1 MFANKHAKILIALV
15 CAVLGF
21 MLATQFKTTERQ
33 KTINIQRAE
42 DLSDRLKAVEKERD
56 ELSKEMEKLQAKA
69 GDEVVARE
77 IVRLKAFAGDLEM
90 HGKGIKLVLDD
101 SKIASKPGENPNL
114 YIIHDDDLLVNNYLD
129 EIEPCL
135 INCVDGLFVCPK
147 TFIDGEPLPT
157 LNNSERME
165 IMKITLMYQYLFPI
179 LCASG
184 NALRKSKILEYGGY
198 TSKTYAPD
206 FFFSKMV
213 YYSNV
218 YMTNKS
224 LIYYRKG
231 LNESTKTEVMD
242 KLNYINHYFRIQNF
256 QRIGIPLYLINI
268 IMPYSD
274 ILFEQGFKKEWN
286 KEYQYS
292 HMKKYKKFDV
302 FMSGIIYRIVE
313 MVIKVIRRVN
323 RKIIVIE

>member
-1 MFANKHAKILIALV
+1 M
-15 CAVLGF
+15 
-21 MLATQFKTTERQ
+21 
-33 KTINIQRAE
+33 
-42 DLSDRLKAVEKERD
+42 
-56 ELSKEMEKLQAKA
+56 
-69 GDEVVARE
+69 
-77 IVRLKAFAGDLEM
+77 
-90 HGKGIKLVLDD
+90 
-101 SKIASKPGENPNL
+101 
-114 YIIHDDDLLVNNYLD
+114 VNNYLD

>member
-1 MFANKHAKILIALV
+1 
-15 CAVLGF
+15 
-21 MLATQFKTTERQ
+21 
-33 KTINIQRAE
+33 
-42 DLSDRLKAVEKERD
+42 
-56 ELSKEMEKLQAKA
+56 
-69 GDEVVARE
+69 
-77 IVRLKAFAGDLEM
+77 
-90 HGKGIKLVLDD
+90 
-101 SKIASKPGENPNL
+101 
-114 YIIHDDDLLVNNYLD
+114 
-129 EIEPCL
+129 
-135 INCVDGLFVCPK
+135 
-147 TFIDGEPLPT
+147 
-157 LNNSERME
+157 
-165 IMKITLMYQYLFPI
+165 
-179 LCASG
+179 
-184 NALRKSKILEYGGY
+184 
-198 TSKTYAPD
+198 
-206 FFFSKMV
+206 
-213 YYSNV
+213 
-218 YMTNKS
+218 MTNKS